1 MSLARVGTPT
11 QAIPSRLQRVDASFE
26 LAPNTAMMI
35 TGMYMAILN
44 NTVHLVQVSCLIE
57 RGLGN
62 PIMKPRRRR
71 ISPNVAAAG
80 TFAACA
86 SGHLLTNVG

>member
-1 MSLARVGTPT
+1 
-11 QAIPSRLQRVDASFE
+11 
-26 LAPNTAMMI
+26 MMI

-71 ISPNVAAAG
+71 I
-80 TFAACA
+80 TQMLR
-86 SGHLLTNVG
+86 LLVPLPRAHPAIY